1 MIATATTEP
10 TFLYP
15 KSRQFPFDEVC
26 EQIVRA
32 LEERNWSVPGITVDF
47 DVYGTGAQKYRLV
60 RYIKGDGFKVYF
72 GRPQA
77 RMGNWNDTAAVTE
90 IVIPQQ
96 ELHVYDDESG
106 PTYYVYVGD
115 DWDADKE
122 QFLNGSKVNSKLNG
136 KPRMYLMYKGGCD
149 CQAKAG
155 ASVSA
160 MGFFD
165 AWLSRDAEKL
175 AALNHTHPGCRSPM
189 LVHDNDL
196 DREYEPKGGE
206 ATSYRTN
213 DVFTE
218 FTRWLEDNLLAQI
231 LAQPVPDEKVDFF
244 RETVTPY
251 TDTVGPIFCFGDRK
265 DARRVHQGKLGI
277 NELLPSDRYAFQ
289 GGGYRLVAFSDGDGN
304 VPEVAYDG
312 FLWCGVGEVTD
323 ETSIDTLDIP
333 GHSRWSDREQQFVLR
348 VSPNRADG
356 VYVADHSAYELRRR
370 ELRDEAARQGDPDR
384 DFTRD
389 EVRDF
394 VSARGRTIVP
404 ISEYAGGYEQPVVL
418 VNREL
423 DFDEVELVSGPW
435 PECQYVALIA
445 NRSPEA
451 HQLLEQALS
460 AQEAYYHGFRDDT
473 RDAYNEAVAKLA
485 DHFTG
490 DPELVVAA
498 EAYSR
503 HTFRKVE
510 VNVHFIERLV
520 SAAGESRQLG
530 LI

>member
-47 DVYGTGAQKYRLV
+47 DVYGTGAQKYRTV
-60 RYIKGDGFKVYF
+60 RHIRGDGFKLWF
-72 GRPQA
+72 CRPQA

-90 IVIPQQ
+90 IIIPQK
-96 ELHVYDDESG
+96 ELHVYEDESG
-106 PTYYVYVGD
+106 PTYYVYVGK
-115 DWDADKE
+115 DWDSDKE
-122 QFLNGSKVNSKLNG
+122 QFLNGSKVNSKLSG
-136 KPRMYLMYKGGCD
+136 KPRTYLKYKAGCD
-149 CQAKAG
+149 CRATAG
-155 ASVSA
+155 ASFSA

-165 AWLSRDAEKL
+165 AWLGQDAKKL
-175 AALNHTHPGCRSPM
+175 AALNHTHPGRRSPM

-196 DREYEPKGGE
+196 DREYEPKSGE

-244 RETVTPY
+244 REAVTPY
-251 TDTVGPIFCFGDRK
+251 ADTVGPIFCFGEGK
-265 DARRVHQGKLGI
+265 DAQRVHQGKLDI
-277 NELLPSDRYAFQ
+277 NELPLGERY
-289 GGGYRLVAFSDGDGN
+289 GLIGSGNRLLNQMVRNDGTIPD
-304 VPEVAYDG
+304 VAYDG
-312 FLWCGVGEVTD
+312 FQWCGIGEITG
-323 ETSIDTLDIP
+323 ETPINTLTVP
-333 GHSRWSDREQQFVLR
+333 GHYSWSDRERFVFR
-348 VSPNRADG
+348 ITPTRADG
-356 VYVADHSAYELRRR
+356 IYVADHAPYEKRR
-370 ELRDEAARQGDPDR
+370 EELFEEIKPRDRLTDAELAEADRAR
-384 DFTRD
+384 
-389 EVRDF
+389 
-394 VSARGRTIVP
+394 ARTIVP
-404 ISEYAGGYEQPVVL
+404 VAEYAGGYEQPVVL

-460 AQEAYYHGFRDDT
+460 AQEAYYRHYGDDT
-473 RDAYNEAVAKLA
+473 RDARGEAIAKLA

-490 DPELVVAA
+490 DPELAAAA

-510 VNVHFIERLV
+510 VNAHFIERLV
-520 SAAGESRQLG
+520 SAAGESRRLG